1 MLRFDIPP
9 PPLHTQG
16 LKHLHDNNLC
26 HFDIKPANIFLGGD
40 GSTCKLGDFGL
51 CVTMDHGD
59 LPAMEGD
66 SKYMA
71 PELLR
76 EGFGKPADV
85 FRCVYFVPVLNISA
99 FRTMIIPSDMSALTQ
114 AMT

>member
-1 MLRFDIPP
+1 MLCLIPP
-9 PPLHTQG
+9 PPTHTQG
-16 LKHLHDNNLC
+16 LKHLHDHNLC

-85 FRCVYFVPVLNISA
+85 FRCVYTNFLLN
-99 FRTMIIPSDMSALTQ
+99 Q
-114 AMT
+114 